1 MSEWIAFVKQYA
13 EKNNLKYRDA
23 LNSASEAY
31 KNRNNIPPDTPSAA
45 VTSLRPVEPLI
56 KPKRQYNKKIKEN
69 VNPPTSPIEDTKP
82 RKTYAKKR

>member
-23 LNSASEAY
+23 LKSASEAY
-31 KNRNNIPPDTPSAA
+31 KNRNNIPPE
-45 VTSLRPVEPLI
+45 PVEPLI
-56 KPKRQYNKKIKEN
+56 KPKRQYIKKIKEN

-82 RKTYAKKR
+82 RKTYAKKK

>member
-23 LNSASEAY
+23 LKSASEAY
-31 KNRNNIPPDTPSAA
+31 KNRNNIPPE
-45 VTSLRPVEPLI
+45 PVEPLI

-69 VNPPTSPIEDTKP
+69 VNPPTSTIEDTKP
-82 RKTYAKKR
+82 RKTYAKKK

>member
-23 LNSASEAY
+23 LKSASEAY
-31 KNRNNIPPDTPSAA
+31 KNRNNMPPE
-45 VTSLRPVEPLI
+45 PVEPVEPVI

-69 VNPPTSPIEDTKP
+69 VNPITLPIEDTKP
-82 RKTYAKKR
+82 RKTYTKKK

>member
-23 LNSASEAY
+23 LKSASEAY
-31 KNRNNIPPDTPSAA
+31 KNRNNMPPE
-45 VTSLRPVEPLI
+45 PVEPVEPVI

-69 VNPPTSPIEDTKP
+69 VNPQTLPIGDIKP
-82 RKTYAKKR
+82 RKTYTKKK

>member
-23 LNSASEAY
+23 LKSASEAY
-31 KNRNNIPPDTPSAA
+31 KNRNNIPPE
-45 VTSLRPVEPLI
+45 PVEPLI
-56 KPKRQYNKKIKEN
+56 QPKRQYIKKIKDN

-82 RKTYAKKR
+82 RKTYAKKK

>member
-23 LNSASEAY
+23 LKSASEAY
-31 KNRNNIPPDTPSAA
+31 KNRNNMPPE
-45 VTSLRPVEPLI
+45 PVEPVEPVI
-56 KPKRQYNKKIKEN
+56 KPKRKYNKKIKEN